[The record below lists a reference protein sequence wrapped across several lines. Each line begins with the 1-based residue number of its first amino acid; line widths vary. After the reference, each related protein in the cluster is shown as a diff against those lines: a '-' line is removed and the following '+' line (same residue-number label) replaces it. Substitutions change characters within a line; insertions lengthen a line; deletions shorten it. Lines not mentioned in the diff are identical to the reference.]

1 MDPAPEPSLTARIKA
16 EALRLGFS
24 AVRVA
29 PVAKARHA
37 HAYRDWL
44 SGGCHGEMGYM
55 AREPEKR
62 EDPGVLLPGARSAVV
77 VALNYG
83 RPAPP
88 PPSSL
93 HGEISRY
100 ARGDDYHDIMWARLN
115 ALLDSVRAMCPE
127 PVGGRGYVD
136 TAPILERDLAAS
148 SGLGWI
154 GKNTLLITPGV
165 GSWYF
170 LGELLLDIPLEY
182 DAPIGD
188 HCGSCRR
195 CLDAC
200 PTGAF
205 LGPHRLDARRCIS
218 YLTIELKGPIPRDQ
232 RAPIGR
238 RIYGCDVC
246 QEACPH
252 NKWDRTPA
260 DPALASRD
268 GLDTPDLLE
277 LLALDD
283 DAFRARFKGS
293 PIKRT
298 KRRGLLR
305 NVCVALGNSG
315 DARAVPA
322 LIRALHDHEPLIR
335 GHAAWALG
343 RLGGEEAMAALTAA
357 FAAEEDAWARGELEN
372 ALSENAPDAGRL

>member
-1 MDPAPEPSLTARIKA
+1 VGAA
-16 EALRLGFS
+16 E
-24 AVRVA
+24 
-29 PVAKARHA
+29 
-37 HAYRDWL
+37 
-44 SGGCHGEMGYM
+44 
-55 AREPEKR
+55 
-62 EDPGVLLPGARSAVV
+62 
-77 VALNYG
+77 
-83 RPAPP
+83 RPA
-88 PPSSL
+88 
-93 HGEISRY
+93 GF
-100 ARGDDYHDIMWARLN
+100 
-115 ALLDSVRAMCPE
+115 RA
-127 PVGGRGYVD
+127 
-136 TAPILERDLAAS
+136 RDLAAA
-148 SGLGWI
+148 SGLGWT

-205 LGPHRLDARRCIS
+205 LGPYSLDARRCIS
-218 YLTIELKGPIPRDQ
+218 YLTIELKGPIPRDL
-232 RAPIGR
+232 RAPIGH

-246 QEACPH
+246 QEVCPH
-252 NKWDRTPA
+252 NKWDRAPA
-260 DPALASRD
+260 DTALASRE
-268 GLDTPDLLE
+268 GLDAADLLE

-283 DAFRARFKGS
+283 EGFRVRFRGS

-315 DARAVPA
+315 DARAVPP
-322 LIRALHDHEPLIR
+322 LIRALSDHEPLVR

-343 RLGGEEAMAALTAA
+343 RLGGNGAQAALEAA
-357 FAAEEDAWARGELEN
+357 LENEGDPWVRVEMDEACTSLRGFAAKL
-372 ALSENAPDAGRL
+372 

>member
-1 MDPAPEPSLTARIKA
+1 MDAAALTERIKA

-29 PVAKARHA
+29 PVAKSKNAD
-37 HAYRDWL
+37 AYRRWI
-44 SGGCHGEMGYM
+44 GAGCHGEMGYM
-55 AREPEKR
+55 AKEPEKR

-83 RPAPP
+83 RPTPE
-88 PPSSL
+88 PPSRL

-100 ARGDDYHDIMWARLN
+100 ARGDDYHDLMWARLN
-115 ALLDSVRAMCPE
+115 ALLDFVRGVSPE
-127 PVGGRGYVD
+127 PVNGRGFVD
-136 TAPILERDLAAS
+136 TAPILEGDLAAS
-148 SGLGWI
+148 AGLGWT
-154 GKNTLLITPGV
+154 GKNTLLITPGA

-170 LGELLLDIPLEY
+170 LGELLLDITLIY

-205 LGPHRLDARRCIS
+205 IGPHVLDARRCIS
-218 YLTIELKGPIPRDQ
+218 YLTIELKGPIPREL
-232 RAPIGR
+232 RPLIGH

-246 QEACPH
+246 QEVCPH

-260 DPALASRD
+260 DPVLASRE
-268 GLDTPDLLE
+268 GLDAPNLLE

-298 KRRGLLR
+298 KRRGFLR
-305 NVCVALGNSG
+305 NVCIALGNSG
-315 DARAVPA
+315 DRRAVPA
-322 LIRALHDHEPLIR
+322 LIRALQDHEPLIR

-343 RLGGEEAMAALTAA
+343 RLGGPQALAALRAGLPT
-357 FAAEEDAWARGELEN
+357 EEDPWVRDEVES
-372 ALSENAPDAGRL
+372 ALADTP